1 MTRHPIK
8 YGEVGVAVILS
19 LIHLREKLGASNTEV
34 QSC

>member
-1 MTRHPIK
+1 MTRNPVT
-8 YGEVGVAVILS
+8 YGEVEVEAILP